1 MHRHVPVSSQRKLAG
16 CKERF
21 FLLHCPFLFSPRKLS
36 SPFLAPN
43 AEISSCSPISS
54 TCRKTSTSSR
64 DIFFSCSFSSAY
76 YLPWFSYLFLQNI
89 NFFKKITLNKQK
101 HIWLQ
106 SLVSPRLVSMHHFQ
120 FHSRPL
126 PICCVWWIL
135 RELSVECPSRS
146 LMSHLV
152 WQPSLWPL
160 K

>member
-64 DIFFSCSFSSAY
+64 DFFFHAVFRLLIICLGFPTFSFKI
-76 YLPWFSYLFLQNI
+76 LTFL
-89 NFFKKITLNKQK
+89 KKL
-101 HIWLQ
+101 L
-106 SLVSPRLVSMHHFQ
+106 
-120 FHSRPL
+120 
-126 PICCVWWIL
+126 
-135 RELSVECPSRS
+135 
-146 LMSHLV
+146 
-152 WQPSLWPL
+152 
-160 K
+160 